1 MNQRSKYFIA
11 LLISFSGVQIMTM
24 SLASVN
30 NVLSG
35 KGHNLHQTVDPD
47 SIKKIIVDT
56 IAQSYIETYK
66 GSFYGYGNNHF
77 FKLKYNSCV
86 EGDFIRTNDIKGNND
101 FIFLTVVTGRICLK
115 EEQGKFILPM
125 NEKNDY
131 EYFENVQAVDLSTNI
146 IAYFSILDKNGN
158 SNSFPLHL
166 LNLKTRKEQMLGI
179 SFDEDCAGEN
189 INSVKILD
197 KKVII
202 EYYNR
207 DNILQKFETA
217 ISI

>member
-1 MNQRSKYFIA
+1 MNQRSIYLIA
-11 LLISFSGVQIMTM
+11 LLISLSCAQNMTM
-24 SLASVN
+24 SLSSVK
-30 NVLSG
+30 NVLSD
-35 KGHNLHQTVDPD
+35 KGHKVLQTVDPD

-56 IAQSYIETYK
+56 IAQSYIITYK
-66 GSFYGYGNNHF
+66 GSFYGYGNKHF

-86 EGDFIRTNDIKGNND
+86 EGDFIRTNDIEGNND

-125 NEKNDY
+125 SEKNDY

-146 IAYFSILDKNGN
+146 IAYFSIFDKNGN

-166 LNLKTRKEQMLGI
+166 LNLNTRKEQMLGI
-179 SFDEDCAGEN
+179 SFDKDCAGEN

-202 EYYNR
+202 EYYTKE
-207 DNILQKFETA
+207 NILQKFETA